1 MAEQNVQGADED
13 NVQILELMGEGSVSV
28 QTYDINRPVMLVRSA
43 GGWAILRGDCWHGYL
58 TQASS

>member
-43 GGWAILRGDCWHGYL
+43 GG
-58 TQASS
+58 